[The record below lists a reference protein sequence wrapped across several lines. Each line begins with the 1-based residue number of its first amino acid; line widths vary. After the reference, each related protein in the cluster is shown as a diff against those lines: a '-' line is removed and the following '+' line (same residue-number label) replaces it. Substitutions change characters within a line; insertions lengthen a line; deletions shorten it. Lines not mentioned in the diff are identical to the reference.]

1 MNTPSIYSRPNLY
14 ARSRTTIQQV
24 IGRIF
29 ESGKITRSDENYFLR
44 VMASDRSL
52 NPEELRQITSIFDR
66 LQMGLLKV
74 ID

>member
-1 MNTPSIYSRPNLY
+1 MHTASIYSR
-14 ARSRTTIQQV
+14 SSTSIKQV
-24 IGRIF
+24 IRRIF

-44 VMASDRSL
+44 VMTSDRSL
-52 NPEELRQITSIFDR
+52 NSEELKQITCVFDR